1 MRYSLDD
8 LASVVRQTMP
18 FPAFDLTFKSSVN
31 RHIVHTI
38 PEPIMVAFAIIITH
52 AYRSCSAHTLT
63 YGQHEFHCPALDYDD
78 YLRLKD
84 AWQWLSKDDY
94 TLFNKVHSADFSK
107 QEYFFREKNA
117 RVSAM
122 FNGCEVYMVIPTLAA
137 REVHGAVL
145 VRQTQVCDTLL
156 DFPSPVKMHLPH
168 SGADIVLKAPM
179 SYITRKEA

>member
-8 LASVVRQTMP
+8 LASVVRQTIP
-18 FPAFDLTFKSSVN
+18 FPAFDLAFNASIN
-31 RHIVHTI
+31 RRIVHTI

-63 YGQHEFHCPALDYDD
+63 YGQHEFYCPALDYDE

-84 AWQWLSKDDY
+84 IWQWLSKDDY

-117 RVSAM
+117 RRSAM
-122 FNGCEVYMVIPTLAA
+122 FNGCEVYMVIPTLSAK
-137 REVHGAVL
+137 EVQGEIL
-145 VRQTQVCDTLL
+145 VRQTQVCTTLL
-156 DFPSPVKMHLPH
+156 DIPSSVHMQPPATEVTRLGMNFIK
-168 SGADIVLKAPM
+168 
-179 SYITRKEA
+179 RKEA

>member
-18 FPAFDLTFKSSVN
+18 YPAFDLVFKSSLRGM
-31 RHIVHTI
+31 RHTV

-84 AWQWLSKDDY
+84 AWQWLTRDDY
-94 TLFNKVHSADFSK
+94 TLFNKVHSADFAK
-107 QEYFFREKNA
+107 QEYFFRQKNA
-117 RVSAM
+117 RRSAL
-122 FNGCEVYMVIPTLAA
+122 FNDCEVYMVIPTLAA
-137 REVHGAVL
+137 KDVVGEIV
-145 VRQTQVCDTLL
+145 VRQTQLCNTLL
-156 DFPSPVKMHLPH
+156 DFPSPVRME
-168 SGADIVLKAPM
+168 PM
-179 SYITRKEA
+179 NDSERRLGMNFIKRKEA